1 MQKEQKHYSIAIDGP
16 AGAGKSTIAKLV
28 AKELQFIYVDTG
40 AMYRAIGL
48 LALREGIDTEN
59 EEKVAA
65 TCENAGIRLAYEE
78 GRQQIYLNGENVSDS
93 IRTEEAGKMASAV
106 ARVKAVREKMVQL
119 QKKIAESAD
128 IIMDGRDI
136 GTVVLP
142 FADLKIYLTADAKV
156 RAERRF
162 KELTEKGISCNI
174 EEIEKDIIAR
184 DYQDMN
190 REVSPLRQAEDAVR
204 LDCSFLTIEEVA
216 AAIID
221 RFRKAIS

>member
-1 MQKEQKHYSIAIDGP
+1 MQKEQKYYSIAIDGP

-48 LALREGIDTEN
+48 LAVKEGVDMKEEETLGALARKADINLKYEN
-59 EEKVAA
+59 
-65 TCENAGIRLAYEE
+65 
-78 GRQQIYLNGENVSDS
+78 GRQQIYLNGENVTDD

-106 ARVKAVREKMVQL
+106 GKVKAVREKMVDL
-119 QKKIAESAD
+119 QKKIAESD
-128 IIMDGRDI
+128 HVIMDGRDI

-142 FADLKIYLTADAKV
+142 LADLKVYLTADARV

-174 EEIEKDIIAR
+174 EEIEKDIVAR

-190 REVSPLRQAEDAVR
+190 REASPLKQAEDAVA
-204 LDCSFLTIEEVA
+204 LDCSYMTIEEVA
-216 AAIID
+216 ASIINL
-221 RFRKAIS
+221 FRKAVS

>member
-1 MQKEQKHYSIAIDGP
+1 MQKEQKYYSIAIDGP

-40 AMYRAIGL
+40 AMYRAMGL
-48 LALREGIDTEN
+48 LAVKEGIGMKEEEALGALARKADINLKYEN
-59 EEKVAA
+59 
-65 TCENAGIRLAYEE
+65 
-78 GRQQIYLNGENVSDS
+78 GRQQIYLNGENVTDD

-106 ARVKAVREKMVQL
+106 GKVKAVREKMVDL
-119 QKKIAESAD
+119 QKKIAESD
-128 IIMDGRDI
+128 HVIMDGRDI

-142 FADLKIYLTADAKV
+142 LADLKVYLTADARV

-174 EEIEKDIIAR
+174 EEIEKDIVAR

-190 REVSPLRQAEDAVR
+190 REASPLKQAEDAVA
-204 LDCSFLTIEEVA
+204 LDCSYMTIEEVA
-216 AAIID
+216 ASIINL
-221 RFRKAIS
+221 FRKAVS

>member
-1 MQKEQKHYSIAIDGP
+1 MQREQKYYSIAIDGP

-48 LALREGIDTEN
+48 LAVKEGIGMQEEEALGALARKADINLKYEN
-59 EEKVAA
+59 
-65 TCENAGIRLAYEE
+65 
-78 GRQQIYLNGENVSDS
+78 GRQQIYLNGENVTDD

-106 ARVKAVREKMVQL
+106 GKVKAVREKMVDL
-119 QKKIAESAD
+119 QKKIAESD
-128 IIMDGRDI
+128 HVIMDGRDI

-142 FADLKIYLTADAKV
+142 LADLKVYLTADARV

-162 KELTEKGISCNI
+162 KELTGKGISCNI
-174 EEIEKDIIAR
+174 EEIEKDIVAR

-190 REVSPLRQAEDAVR
+190 REASPLKQAEDAVA
-204 LDCSFLTIEEVA
+204 LDCSYMTIEEVA
-216 AAIID
+216 ASIINL
-221 RFRKAIS
+221 FRKAVS